1 MPGQGLSPIPIL
13 TYACKGGADPQ
24 KEGDLRGLAGRAR
37 WPSPW
42 SYVYLHGHHA
52 PGRSLV
58 AGGPGAGVP
67 ALAPGGNSC
76 SLHPAVVLYALFQD
90 LSFQTAAGQHPS
102 ASIQCPLQLISA

>member
-1 MPGQGLSPIPIL
+1 MPGQGLSPILIL

-76 SLHPAVVLYALFQD
+76 SLHPAVVL
-90 LSFQTAAGQHPS
+90 
-102 ASIQCPLQLISA
+102 